1 METLSCANLALV
13 WKGLDIGALN
23 LENMLIIAGFF
34 SVASWWFFAPIC
46 TTPIMLKFGI
56 KAYTIDFR
64 KHANLRVVCSCQL
77 CRRCSGLAMLA
88 VSCYNPIAIA

>member
-46 TTPIMLKFGI
+46 MTPIMLKFGI

-64 KHANLRVVCSCQL
+64 KHANLGWCVVVNYAGVAAAWQCL
-77 CRRCSGLAMLA
+77 RFL
-88 VSCYNPIAIA
+88 VIIP